1 MTIDPR
7 RDRLLTVAEVAELLN
22 TTERFPR
29 RLIEERRITFVRIGR
44 KVRIPESAVREFIAS
59 GVVEPLTVRGRVRHG
74 AA

>member
-1 MTIDPR
+1 MKIDPT

-22 TTERFPR
+22 TSERFPR

-44 KVRIPESAVREFIAS
+44 KVRVPESAVAAFVTA
-59 GVVEPLTVRGRVRHG
+59 GVVEPARLGRG